1 MHAERSDKTE
11 NMHTENDSGQ
21 ATFSPE
27 VTVARKRLA
36 HLLGLLLARSW
47 LRQRGA
53 QLEPAGEITAED

>member
-1 MHAERSDKTE
+1 MHTDKTDKTV
-11 NMHTENDSGQ
+11 NKHTENDSAH

-53 QLEPAGEITAED
+53 QSEPVGEVTAED